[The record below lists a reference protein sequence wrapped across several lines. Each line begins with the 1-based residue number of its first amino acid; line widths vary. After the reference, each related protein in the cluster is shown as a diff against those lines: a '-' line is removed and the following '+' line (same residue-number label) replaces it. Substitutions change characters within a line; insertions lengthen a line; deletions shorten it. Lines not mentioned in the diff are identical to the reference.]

1 MRAASSKTGLIRQ
14 CRTVGCLF
22 RHVDEQCGHGL
33 RLNPRV
39 YVARG
44 PHLGTEPFELSP
56 RYDAKRCSISTLP
69 LSGGV
74 AEQVHRT
81 PQDMTGV
88 VPIAVSEG
96 EADAESVD

>member
-1 MRAASSKTGLIRQ
+1 M
-14 CRTVGCLF
+14 
-22 RHVDEQCGHGL
+22 
-33 RLNPRV
+33 
-39 YVARG
+39 ARG
-44 PHLGTEPFELSP
+44 LHLGTEPFELPP
-56 RYDAKRCSISTLP
+56 RYDAKRCSIQLP
-69 LSGGV
+69 RSGGV